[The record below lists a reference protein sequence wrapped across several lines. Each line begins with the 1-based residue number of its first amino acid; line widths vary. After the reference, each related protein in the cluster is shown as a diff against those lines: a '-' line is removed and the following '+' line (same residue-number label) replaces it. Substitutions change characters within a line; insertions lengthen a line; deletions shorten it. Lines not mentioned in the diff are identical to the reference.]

1 MAQSV
6 REIMTANPVTVRPDT
21 SVVEAAR
28 LMASEDVGS
37 LPAVEGDR
45 LVGVVTDRDIALR
58 VVAEGRDA
66 SATTVGEIQ
75 SSDPV
80 TVEPDQDLDDA
91 LREMARRQVRR
102 LPVVEGDRL
111 IGVVAQADVAKK
123 ASESK
128 TGKVVEEISE

>member
-21 SVVEAAR
+21 SVFEAAR

-37 LPAVEGDR
+37 LPAVDGDR

-66 SATTVGEIQ
+66 GATTVGEIQ
-75 SSDPV
+75 SSNPV

-111 IGVVAQADVAKK
+111 IGVVAQADVGKK
-123 ASESK
+123 AGDAK
-128 TGKVVEEISE
+128 TGKVVGEISE